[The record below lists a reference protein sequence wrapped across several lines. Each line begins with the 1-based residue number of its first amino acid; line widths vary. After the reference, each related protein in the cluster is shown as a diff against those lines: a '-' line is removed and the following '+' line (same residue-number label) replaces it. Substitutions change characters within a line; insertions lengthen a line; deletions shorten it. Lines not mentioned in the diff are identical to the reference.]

1 MSFKINRAVLLF
13 IVISAGLF
21 SCNNSGN
28 TLEEF
33 KEQKA
38 EIIEEKKIDLKIDPF
53 HLKLWNWKKNFN
65 EPDLAELRKEYNVFF
80 DLYCTRIINVGKPN
94 DPKFSFYLS
103 EFLKDLSV
111 TEIYEESIKQNKD
124 FSKLEKEL
132 SEAFTIYAH
141 YFPNKKTPAIKTFV
155 SGFNYGII
163 VNENTLGIG
172 LDMFLGK
179 NHSFYKM
186 VGVPEYLSYFMRKD
200 VIVSEA
206 VKGWVES
213 EFIIQNEPNQ
223 TLLNEMINAGK
234 VLYLADVILPET
246 QDSIKI
252 KYASQQMLW
261 MQENEVKCWKYLV
274 DQKAL
279 FKIDYMEK
287 RKFMNDAPFTS
298 NLPRESPP
306 RIGQYF
312 GWQIVRAFMK
322 NNPELTPD
330 KLFSIK
336 DAQLILTKSKYK
348 PIQKNNS

>member
-1 MSFKINRAVLLF
+1 MPFKINQAVLLILVF
-13 IVISAGLF
+13 AAGLL

-28 TLEEF
+28 TIEEL
-33 KEQKA
+33 KEKKA
-38 EIIEEKKIDLKIDPF
+38 EIIEEKKIELKIDPF
-53 HLKLWNWKKNFN
+53 HLKLWNWKKDFN
-65 EPDLAELRKEYNVFF
+65 ETSLAELRKEYNGFF

-103 EFLKDLSV
+103 QFLKDPSV
-111 TEIYEESIKQNKD
+111 TEIYEACIKQNKD
-124 FSKLEKEL
+124 FLKIENEL
-132 SEAFTIYAH
+132 SEAFTIYSH
-141 YFPNKKTPAIKTFV
+141 YFPNKKTPTVKTFV

-163 VNENTLGIG
+163 VNENSLGIG

-186 VGVPEYLSYFMRKD
+186 VGVPEYLSYFMRQD
-200 VIVSEA
+200 IIVSEA

-213 EFIIQNEPNQ
+213 EFINQNEPNQ

-246 QDSIKI
+246 ADSIKI
-252 KYASQQMLW
+252 KYAAQQMLW
-261 MQENEVKCWKYLV
+261 IQDNEVKCWQYLI

-279 FKIDYMEK
+279 FKTDYMEK
-287 RKFMNDAPFTS
+287 RKYLNDAPFTS

-312 GWQIVRAFMK
+312 GWQIVRAFMN
-322 NNPELTPD
+322 NNPDLTPD
-330 KLFSIK
+330 KLLLIK

-348 PIQKNNS
+348 PIKKNNS